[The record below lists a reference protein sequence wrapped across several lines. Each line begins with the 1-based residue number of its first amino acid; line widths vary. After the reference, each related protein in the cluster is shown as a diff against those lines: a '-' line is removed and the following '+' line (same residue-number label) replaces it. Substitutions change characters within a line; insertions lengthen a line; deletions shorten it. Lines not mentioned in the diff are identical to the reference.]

1 MLRILLVA
9 AFATLAISHS
19 AEASVLTDVSD
30 DTLTIDGDA
39 ADDQI
44 TLRLAP
50 GAPNILQVGQA
61 SFDRAT
67 FSRIA
72 IRAGAGADAVRIDD
86 SNGAFTDTE
95 TTTIETGAGSD
106 SVIGGSGAET
116 IATGDDIDFVNSGG
130 GADHVALGPGDDT
143 FIQNPGAGF
152 DVLEAQSGN
161 DTLRINGSSQAEE
174 FTVQTHLGRLLVNR
188 DSGDVGMSAGAVET
202 LEVNA
207 GRSADLVDV
216 GNLAGSELKRLDA
229 DLGVDDDARDTIA
242 ANLTDDEDVVEVY
255 PIDERVVVD
264 GGPYEL
270 RVENAVRAD
279 DRMTLFAGAG
289 NDVVFE
295 ADDAAAQIEL
305 TLDGGPGRD
314 EIGGSAE
321 ILRGGDG
328 DDVVSGGRLA
338 RVIDLGAGNDRFKW
352 IATTTGKTIE
362 GGPGVDQVIANG
374 AASDDLFHVEP
385 AGPRVRVT
393 RGLTESLDVG
403 GTEIVVVE
411 ASAGADRIVTSDLA
425 GTAVTLL
432 EVRPGQNDLKPDTVF
447 VNGTSGADNLRVS
460 KLGLLHT
467 ISGQGET
474 LTINAA
480 EPGDRLQLNGGSG
493 DDTLDAGQM
502 GTDQFEPF
510 IDGGPGKDTII
521 GSPGE
526 DGITGGPDAD
536 VVSMR
541 DGADTFT
548 WSSGHGNDFVE
559 GGVGTDSLRM
569 DGTSAPE
576 QFEVAPSGVFTRV
589 ITGNT
594 VVDLGGLERLNILPG
609 GGIDTLRVR
618 DLTGTATKLV
628 DWDLAPFRGTTTSD
642 GNLDSLTVDGTFGND
657 SINVTAS
664 GPSTRVTGL
673 AAAVRA
679 IRPDQFDRLHVDTK
693 PGPDVV
699 SVDPAVHNLLTFT
712 SL

>member
-19 AEASVLTDVSD
+19 AEASVLTNVSE
-30 DTLTIDGDA
+30 DTLSIDGDA
-39 ADDQI
+39 AADQI

-50 GAPNILQVGQA
+50 GAPNVLQVDQV

-72 IRAGAGADAVRIDD
+72 IRSGAGTDTVRIDD

-116 IATGDDIDFVNSGG
+116 IATGDDIDFVNGGG
-130 GADHVALGPGDDT
+130 GADHVVLGPGDDT
-143 FIQNPGAGF
+143 LIQNPGAGV
-152 DVLEAQSGN
+152 DTLEAQSGN

-174 FTVQTHLGRLLVNR
+174 ITVQTHLGRLLVNR
-188 DSGDVGMSAGAVET
+188 DSGDVGMSAAAVET

-207 GRSADLVDV
+207 GRGGDLVDI
-216 GNLAGSELKRLDA
+216 GNLAGSGIKRLDA
-229 DLGVDDDARDTIA
+229 DLGLDDGARDTIA
-242 ANLTDDEDVVEVY
+242 ANLTEGGDVVEVY
-255 PIDERVVVD
+255 PIDERIVVD

-270 RVENAVRAD
+270 RVENSVRAD
-279 DRMTLFAGAG
+279 DRMTVFAGAG
-289 NDVVFE
+289 NDVLFE
-295 ADDAAAQIEL
+295 ADDAAAHIEL
-305 TLDGGPGRD
+305 TLDGGAGRD
-314 EIGGSAE
+314 ELGGGAE

-338 RVIDLGAGNDRFKW
+338 HVIDLGAGNDRFKW
-352 IATTTGKTIE
+352 IATTTGKTVE
-362 GGPGVDQVIANG
+362 GGAGVDQVVANG

-385 AGPRVRVT
+385 SGPRVRIA
-393 RGLTESLDVG
+393 RNLTESLDVG

-425 GTAVTLL
+425 GTPVTLL
-432 EVRPGQNDLKPDTVF
+432 EVRPGAADLQSDTVF
-447 VNGTSGADNLRVS
+447 VNGTSGADNLRVT
-460 KLGLLHT
+460 KFGLLHT

-502 GTDQFEPF
+502 GTDQLETS
-510 IDGGPGKDTII
+510 IDGGPGKDTMV

-526 DGITGGPDAD
+526 DDITGGPDAD
-536 VVSMR
+536 IASMG
-541 DGADTFT
+541 DGSDTFA
-548 WSSGHGNDFVE
+548 WSSGHGNDVVE

-569 DGTSAPE
+569 DGTSSPE
-576 QFEVAPSGVFTRV
+576 QFEVAASGARTRV
-589 ITGNT
+589 LTGNA
-594 VVDLGGLERLNILPG
+594 VVDVGGLERLNVLPG

-628 DWDLAPFRGTTTSD
+628 DWDLAPFRGTNASD
-642 GNLDSLTVDGTFGND
+642 GNVDSLIVDGTFGND

-673 AAAVRA
+673 AAGVRTL
-679 IRPDQFDRLHVDTK
+679 RSDQTDRLHVDTK
-693 PGPDVV
+693 PGPDLV
-699 SVDPAVHNLLTFT
+699 SVEPAVHNLLTF
-712 SL
+712 SSS